1 MSLEFIKNNF
11 TNALKLKN
19 SEIKTY
25 RIWPGSIIQS
35 EKFIVDEQSYTI
47 SNQDR

>member
-25 RIWPGSIIQS
+25 RI
-35 EKFIVDEQSYTI
+35 
-47 SNQDR
+47 